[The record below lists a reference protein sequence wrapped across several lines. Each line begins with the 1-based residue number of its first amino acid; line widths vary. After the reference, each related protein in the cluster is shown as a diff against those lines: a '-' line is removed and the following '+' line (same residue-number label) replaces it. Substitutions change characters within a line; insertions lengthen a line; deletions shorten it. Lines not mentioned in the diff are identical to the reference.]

1 MRIIFNQFLEPLK
14 VVWEAEFQQM
24 LKDGL
29 VNSDQILIN

>member
-24 LKDGL
+24 LEDGK

>member
-1 MRIIFNQFLEPLK
+1 MRIIFNQFLEPLR

-29 VNSDQILIN
+29 VNEDQILIN

>member
-1 MRIIFNQFLEPLK
+1 MRIIFNQFLEPLR

-29 VNSDQILIN
+29 VNEDQILIK

>member
-1 MRIIFNQFLEPLK
+1 MRVIFNQFFEPLK

-29 VNSDQILIN
+29 VDNDQIWIG

>member
-1 MRIIFNQFLEPLK
+1 MRIIFNQFLEPLR

-24 LKDGL
+24 LKDGK